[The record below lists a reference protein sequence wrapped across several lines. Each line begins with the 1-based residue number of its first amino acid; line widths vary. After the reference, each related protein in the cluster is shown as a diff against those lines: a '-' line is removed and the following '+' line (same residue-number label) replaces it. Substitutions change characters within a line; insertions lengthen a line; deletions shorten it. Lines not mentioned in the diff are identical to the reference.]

1 METTFANPVTK
12 SDLVGIIKH
21 CRNYLLEFEKKKTI
35 FAFIIESTK
44 VDNKC
49 MKVLVINYLPIV
61 YLNILMFIVIV
72 CNSRPFAPNK
82 AGLKPYI
89 LLCTNDFGAVDLMIQ

>member
-1 METTFANPVTK
+1 MHE
-12 SDLVGIIKH
+12 SVG
-21 CRNYLLEFEKKKTI
+21 
-35 FAFIIESTK
+35 
-44 VDNKC
+44 NK
-49 MKVLVINYLPIV
+49 LFTYI

-89 LLCTNDFGAVDLMIQ
+89 LLCTNDFGAADLMIQ